1 MSTEE
6 ARDLPEKFDS
16 PEHFVSTLLPV
27 AERIAAD
34 TGINPKLMVAQ
45 AALETGWG
53 RHMIQGDG
61 NQPSYNLF
69 GIKADSR
76 WQGDAVTITTTEF
89 REGVPMKERAD
100 FRAYPDYESSFRDYV
115 SFLESNPRYRD
126 VLASA
131 DKPDVFAKKLQEAG
145 YATDPQYGDR
155 DKPNYEPGFFDDT
168 FNGQWSR
175 GVKIWRD

>member
-1 MSTEE
+1 M
-6 ARDLPEKFDS
+6 PEQFDS

-27 AERIAAD
+27 AEKISAD
-34 TGINPKLMVAQ
+34 TGIDPKLMVAQ

-61 NQPSYNLF
+61 SQPSYNLF

-76 WQGDAVTITTTEF
+76 WQGDTVTITTTEF

-100 FRAYPDYESSFRDYV
+100 FRAYQDYESSFRDYV
-115 SFLESNPRYRD
+115 AFLESNPRYRD

-131 DKPDVFAKKLQEAG
+131 DQPDVFARKLQEAG
-145 YATDPQYGDR
+145 YATDPQYGDKINRIMNR
-155 DKPNYEPGFFDDT
+155 DSLMTLSMDKGTGE
-168 FNGQWSR
+168 
-175 GVKIWRD
+175 